1 MSALA
6 DPVLAASFLVVAIY
20 WCTVYIYSMAKRAY
34 KFRFYPTP
42 EQEVLLART
51 FGCVRFVYNA
61 VLRYRTDAFHERQ
74 ERIGYAAASA
84 KLTALKKDPDLAFL
98 NEVSCVP
105 LQQSLR
111 HQQTAFKNFFEGRAR
126 YPRFKS
132 KRYRQSAEFTRSAF
146 KYRDGQ
152 LFLAKSKE
160 PLAIRWT
167 RELPCEPTT
176 ITVSRDS
183 AGRYFVSCLC
193 EFDPR
198 VLPVTPKMT
207 GIDLGLKD
215 LFVTSN
221 GLRIGN
227 PRHTAKY
234 AAKLAKAQRRLS
246 RKKLGSRNRAK
257 ARQKV
262 ARIHAK
268 LSDCRM
274 DNLHKLSRKI
284 VNENQVICVE
294 SLKVKNMLRNRSLAK
309 SISDA
314 GWGEFVRQLE
324 YKADWAGRQVV
335 AIDPWYPSSKLCSGC
350 GFVMEAMPLTIRHWT
365 CPDCATEH
373 DRDINA
379 AINIKAAGL
388 AVLAL
393 GESVSGMESV
403 SVSSSR

>member
-1 MSALA
+1 
-6 DPVLAASFLVVAIY
+6 
-20 WCTVYIYSMAKRAY
+20 MAKRAY
-34 KFRFYPTP
+34 KYRFYPTP

-51 FGCVRFVYNA
+51 FGCVRFVYNS

-74 ERIGYAAASA
+74 EKIGYAAASA

-98 NEVSCVP
+98 SDVSCVP

-132 KRYRQSAEFTRSAF
+132 KRHRQSAEFTRSGF

-152 LFLAKSKE
+152 LFLAKSKD

-167 RELPCEPTT
+167 RDLPCEPTT

-193 EFDPR
+193 QFDPR
-198 VLPVTPKMT
+198 ALPVTPKIT

-215 LFVTSN
+215 LFVTSD
-221 GLRIGN
+221 GHRIGN
-227 PRHTAKY
+227 PRHTATY
-234 AAKLAKAQRRLS
+234 AAKLAKAQQRLS

-257 ARQKV
+257 ARLKV

-274 DNLHKLSRKI
+274 DSLHKLSRKI

-314 GWGEFVRQLE
+314 GWGEFVRQMK
-324 YKADWAGRQVV
+324 YKSDWAGRQVV
-335 AIDPWYPSSKLCSGC
+335 AIAPWYPSSKRCSGC
-350 GFVMEAMPLTIRHWT
+350 GFVMDSMPLTVRHWI
-365 CPDCATEH
+365 CPDCAAEH

-393 GESVSGMESV
+393 GENVSGMESV
-403 SVSSSR
+403 SVSGSR